1 MGLPASAAHP
11 EDHNVFIV
19 LGPRLIQQL
28 MRKFHDSYVPKV
40 RGINRL
46 LVCFVLAKIA
56 NMSKQVSASDA
67 KNNFGG
73 LLDDVAALGRVD
85 IMKHGRLVA
94 VVLSP
99 RVLSGSL
106 GEADQ
111 PARVVPW
118 GEQHMI
124 PPERARAARMIRPPL
139 GFDEE

>member
-1 MGLPASAAHP
+1 
-11 EDHNVFIV
+11 
-19 LGPRLIQQL
+19 
-28 MRKFHDSYVPKV
+28 
-40 RGINRL
+40 
-46 LVCFVLAKIA
+46 
-56 NMSKQVSASDA
+56 MSKQVSASDA

-99 RVLSGSL
+99 RVLGDAL

-111 PARVVPW
+111 PARVVRW
-118 GEQHMI
+118 GEQHMV

>member
-1 MGLPASAAHP
+1 MVGVTGFEPATPTS
-11 EDHNVFIV
+11 
-19 LGPRLIQQL
+19 
-28 MRKFHDSYVPKV
+28 RKFQESTGCEP
-40 RGINRL
+40 GI
-46 LVCFVLAKIA
+46 VLAKIA

-99 RVLSGSL
+99 RVLSAAL
-106 GEADQ
+106 GEAGQ
-111 PARVVPW
+111 PARVMRW
-118 GEQHMI
+118 GEKHMI